1 NIEHKSDLDLYL
13 SLPPDD
19 THTLHDLDCQYDGLG
34 WWKSNGHKYPVLC
47 EMVRDIFGVPIST
60 IPSESAFSTG
70 GQVLDLSRSSLTP
83 GIVEA
88 LICSRDWLRSNNAT
102 VMSEEEDLEE
112 LAELENGN
120 CSFRFI
126 VYLCS

>member
-1 NIEHKSDLDLYL
+1 
-13 SLPPDD
+13 
-19 THTLHDLDCQYDGLG
+19 
-34 WWKSNGHKYPVLC
+34 
-47 EMVRDIFGVPIST
+47 MVRDIFGVPIST